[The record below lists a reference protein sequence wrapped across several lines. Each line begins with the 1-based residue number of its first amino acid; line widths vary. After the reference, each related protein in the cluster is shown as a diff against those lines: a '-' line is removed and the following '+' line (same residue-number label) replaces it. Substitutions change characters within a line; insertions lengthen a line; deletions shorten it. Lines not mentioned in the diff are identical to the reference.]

1 MYGYNY
7 FTDENGKELA
17 VNMNTGEVTDA
28 ITITVPVGTTVRTPE
43 QQKAYKEFK
52 AHEAKTFFRRKMMDE
67 LGYFYFVLCEHKLG
81 KLSAETAARLIYLC
95 TYLDY
100 NKNFMLT
107 QRQHMKK
114 SDLQEVLGLSTGT
127 TFKFWKEVNPQ
138 YIIED
143 VDGLKLISDDITRG
157 TITDSKKS
165 YQRFYIDAIRKVYLE
180 TKPTRHRH
188 LGYVYQVLPFINFEY
203 NIICWNPEEKV
214 LDNIK
219 PLTVAEFCGFIGYN
233 AGDYKKLLKLY
244 RQITFE
250 INNQREYFLTF
261 VMNEADAEH
270 IRIFV
275 NPRIIYSGS
284 DYKKV
289 EVLGAFTKCEC

>member
-1 MYGYNY
+1 M
-7 FTDENGKELA
+7 
-17 VNMNTGEVTDA
+17 
-28 ITITVPVGTTVRTPE
+28 
-43 QQKAYKEFK
+43 
-52 AHEAKTFFRRKMMDE
+52 
-67 LGYFYFVLCEHKLG
+67 
-81 KLSAETAARLIYLC
+81 
-95 TYLDY
+95 
-100 NKNFMLT
+100 
-107 QRQHMKK
+107 
-114 SDLQEVLGLSTGT
+114 QEVLGLSTGT

-188 LGYVYQVLPFINFEY
+188 LGYVYQILPFINFEY

-214 LDNIK
+214 LDNIN

-289 EVLGAFTKCEC
+289 EVLGAFTKCE